1 MTNSEILKMMAD
13 AVVESENC
21 ILDVTLFGDNTAV
34 AHLIPADL
42 YFGEDFDDEED

>member
-1 MTNSEILKMMAD
+1 MTNGEILKMMAD

-21 ILDVTLFGDNTAV
+21 ILDVTLFPGDTAV

-42 YFGEDFDDEED
+42 YFGEDYDEEE